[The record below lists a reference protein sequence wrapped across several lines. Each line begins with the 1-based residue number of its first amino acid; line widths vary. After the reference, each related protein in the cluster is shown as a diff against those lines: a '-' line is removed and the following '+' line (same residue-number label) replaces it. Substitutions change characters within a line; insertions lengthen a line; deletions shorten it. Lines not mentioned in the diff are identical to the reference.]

1 MKKIV
6 SLACLA
12 FSLEVCVAQQK
23 EGKVIYERTTTLT
36 ITISDPAMAN
46 MIPKSRTEK
55 MELNFANNQSLWKQ
69 APKEIEDDPTA
80 TGGGM
85 QIRFAGSA
93 DNVLFC
99 NFDEGTSIEKR
110 ELFDKIFIIDD
121 SIRKMKWKISGES
134 KMIAGHNCS
143 EAITTRYG
151 KRTTMSMGNGAPER
165 KEVNDTT
172 TITAWFAM
180 DIPVSAGPA
189 EFAGQ
194 LPGLILA
201 MDINNGR
208 QVYKAISISEKPDL
222 ASIAAPKGK
231 KRFTPEEFK
240 EEQKKMLDQMQKNNK
255 NNGGIIFNSM
265 GGTSK

>member
-12 FSLEVCVAQQK
+12 FSLQVCVAQQK

-69 APKEIEDDPTA
+69 APKEIEDEPTA

-85 QIRFAGSA
+85 QIRFSGGT
-93 DNVLFC
+93 DNVLFS
-99 NFDEGTSIEKR
+99 NIDEGTRVEKR
-110 ELFDKIFIIDD
+110 ELFDKTFIIDD
-121 SIRKMKWKISGES
+121 SIRKMKWKITGES
-134 KMIAGHNCS
+134 KMIAGHNCN
-143 EAITTRYG
+143 EAIATKYG
-151 KRTTMSMGNGAPER
+151 KRTTMNLNNGAPER

-172 TITAWFAM
+172 NIIAWFAM

-189 EFAGQ
+189 EYAGQ

-208 QVYKAISISEKPDL
+208 QVYKTVSLSDKADL

-231 KRFTPEEFK
+231 KRYTLEEFRA
-240 EEQKKMLDQMQKNNK
+240 EQKKMIDQMQKNS
-255 NNGGIIFNSM
+255 GGNFRISV
-265 GGTSK
+265 SQ